1 MHPLPPHQDS
11 TSPLHA
17 GRHAAALA
25 LAVCVLA
32 LGGCAAPGGGAGG
45 AAAMP
50 VDANVTQALAAVSAQ
65 RIEARVRTLAGFGTR
80 HTLSETVSD
89 TRGIGAAR
97 RWIKRE
103 LETCSGAAGGRM
115 QVAFEEHLEP
125 VGPRVPQPTPI
136 VNVVATLPGTDA
148 QSRDRLY
155 VVSGH
160 YDSMPGDVLDAQ
172 SDAPG
177 ANDDASGVAAVMEM
191 ACVMA
196 GHRFDATLVFI
207 AFAGEEQGLLGAARW
222 AAEARRKGLRVEAMV
237 TNDIVGSP
245 VGDFGQRDAR
255 QLRLFADGLTPLLR
269 LALRAPG
276 ARATAED
283 AQAFEEV
290 RQRLEAQT
298 RAGGTADLPT
308 NQLGRHLKEAG
319 ERYLPGFQVNLVQRP
334 DRYLRGGDHLPFLAR
349 GYAAV
354 RFTEPFENFRHQHQ
368 NVRVENGV
376 QYGDLPEFV
385 DPAYVADVA
394 RINIAGLATLALA
407 PAPPANVRIEVLQLG
422 NDTTLRWDR
431 NAEPDLAGYRVVW
444 RETGSPVW
452 QHRRDVGNVTQAVL
466 PGLSKDNVVFG
477 VQAVDRAGHA
487 SMASFP
493 LPVTR

>member
-1 MHPLPPHQDS
+1 MHS
-11 TSPLHA
+11 SC
-17 GRHAAALA
+17 RAAALLLTACA
-25 LAVCVLA
+25 LG
-32 LGGCAAPGGGAGG
+32 LGGCATLGGGDGAV
-45 AAAMP
+45 AAAAAPMP
-50 VDANVTQALAAVSAQ
+50 IDPVVTQVLAAMSAQ

-80 HTLSETVSD
+80 HTLSDTVSD

-103 LETCSGAAGGRM
+103 LEACSSATGGRL

-136 VNVVATLPGTDA
+136 VNVVATLPGTDPL
-148 QSRDRLY
+148 SRERLY

-160 YDSMPGDVLDAQ
+160 YDSMPSDVLDSG

-222 AAEARRKGLRVEAMV
+222 AAEARRNGLRVEAMV

-276 ARATAED
+276 ARVSADDAATY
-283 AQAFEEV
+283 EEV

-319 ERYLPGFQVNLVQRP
+319 ERYLPGFTVNLIQRP

-354 RFTEPFENFRHQHQ
+354 RFTEPFENFKRQHQ
-368 NVRVENGV
+368 NVRIENGV

-385 DPAYVADVA
+385 DAAYVADVA
-394 RINIAGLATLALA
+394 RINVAGLATLALA
-407 PAPPANVRIEVLQLG
+407 PAPPANVRIDVLQLG

-431 NAEPDLAGYRVVW
+431 NTELDLAGYRVVW

-452 QHRRDVGNVTQAVL
+452 QHRRDVGNVTETVL
-466 PGLSKDNVVFG
+466 RGLSKDNVVFG
-477 VQAVDRAGHA
+477 VQAVDRTGHA

-493 LPVTR
+493 LPLMR

>member
-1 MHPLPPHQDS
+1 MRRAAPLLL
-11 TSPLHA
+11 TA
-17 GRHAAALA
+17 
-25 LAVCVLA
+25 CA
-32 LGGCAAPGGGAGG
+32 LGLSGCAMSGGGDGVAAG
-45 AAAMP
+45 AASASMAMP
-50 VDANVTQALAAVSAQ
+50 IDPAVSQVIAAMSAP
-65 RIEARVRTLAGFGTR
+65 RIEARVRALAGFGTR
-80 HTLSETVSD
+80 HTLSDTVSD

-103 LETCSGAAGGRM
+103 LEACSSAVGGRL

-125 VGPRVPQPTPI
+125 IGPRVPQPTPI
-136 VNVVATLPGTDA
+136 VNVVATLPGTDPL
-148 QSRDRLY
+148 SRDRLY

-160 YDSMPGDVLDAQ
+160 YDSMPSDVLDAG

-222 AAEARRKGLRVEAMV
+222 AAEARRNGLRVEAMV

-276 ARATAED
+276 ARVTAED
-283 AQAFEEV
+283 AATYEEV
-290 RQRLEAQT
+290 RQRLDAQT

-319 ERYLPGFQVNLVQRP
+319 ERYLPGFTVNLIQRP

-354 RFTEPFENFRHQHQ
+354 RFTEPFENFKRQHQ
-368 NVRVENGV
+368 NVRIENGV

-385 DPAYVADVA
+385 DAAYVADVA
-394 RINIAGLATLALA
+394 RINVAGLATLALA

-452 QHRRDVGNVTQAVL
+452 QHRRDVGNVAETVL
-466 PGLSKDNVVFG
+466 KGLSKDNLLFG
-477 VQAVDRAGHA
+477 VQAVDRTGHA

-493 LPVTR
+493 MPLTR